1 MHPYRALFEQSGTPL
16 FVVERSAPGAMNVY
30 ANAAFRRV
38 VGWAADNSELALA
51 SCFPLDASNVLAAVQ
66 ACDQQQA
73 AQELM
78 VAWGESPRSWQLQL
92 SPVIE
97 GEYRAVCG
105 SLFQQALPFG
115 ESLDAL
121 LSQLPGFIYQL
132 HYSLEGTWRYTY
144 VGQRVV
150 ELFGIRVDEALDDA
164 QALLANIHPGDRDA
178 VIESSLESARTLT
191 PWKQEFRMF
200 HRNGEMLWV
209 EANDHP
215 HREPDGS
222 IVWTGYANDIT
233 QRKALE
239 SALKSS
245 EQRFRQLV
253 EQANDIIYTLSA
265 DGTMTYIS
273 PNWPRIL
280 GHEVHEV
287 LGRNMSFVLH
297 PEDLEA
303 CRRYIA
309 KVYHTAE
316 PQGLIEY
323 RVKHANGEW
332 RWHFTN
338 GAPLVDE
345 QGNVTSFL
353 GISHDITPRRE
364 MEQRVLHLA
373 QHDTLTDLPN
383 RAMFFDEL
391 GRALAKALRK
401 NGQLALLFIDLDHFK
416 PVNDRWGHG
425 VGDQLLKEA
434 AQRMRL
440 RLRGT
445 DMVGRIGGDEFVALL
460 DGPVTKEEALAVAQ
474 QLCHA
479 LAEPFALTVA
489 DVCVSASIGVA
500 LFPLHAGEEATLI
513 HCADQA
519 MYQAKAEGRN
529 RAVLYAPSSAA
540 GVAEVSPTY

>member
-16 FVVERSAPGAMNVY
+16 FVVERSAPDAMNVY

-38 VGWAADNSELALA
+38 VGWAADNSEMALA
-51 SCFPLDASNVLAAVQ
+51 NCFPLDVTNVLAAVQ

-73 AQELM
+73 VQELM
-78 VAWGESPRSWQLQL
+78 VTWADASRRWQLQL
-92 SPVIE
+92 SPVVD
-97 GEYRAVCG
+97 GEYRAVYG
-105 SLFQQALPFG
+105 ALHQPALPFG

-132 HYSLEGTWRYTY
+132 HYSRTGTWRYTY
-144 VGQRVV
+144 VGQRVEEMFGVSV
-150 ELFGIRVDEALDDA
+150 EEALADA
-164 QALLANIHPGDRDA
+164 QTLLANIHPGDRDA
-178 VIESSLESARTLT
+178 VIESSLESARTMT

-200 HRNGEMLWV
+200 HRRGEMLWV
-209 EANDHP
+209 EASDQP
-215 HREPDGS
+215 RREPDGS
-222 IVWTGYANDIT
+222 VLWTGYANDIT

-273 PNWPRIL
+273 PNWQRIL
-280 GHEVHEV
+280 GHEVSDV
-287 LGRNMSFVLH
+287 LGRNMSAVLH

-303 CRRYIA
+303 CRRYIE
-309 KVYHTAE
+309 KVFVTAE

-323 RVKHANGEW
+323 RVQHANGEW

-338 GAPLVDE
+338 GAPLLDD

-391 GRALAKALRK
+391 GQALAKALRSG
-401 NGQLALLFIDLDHFK
+401 GQLAFLFIDLDNFK

-425 VGDQLLKEA
+425 VGDQLLKDV
-434 AQRMRL
+434 AQRMRC

-460 DGPVTKEEALAVAQ
+460 GGPVMEEEALSVAN
-474 QLCHA
+474 QLCRA
-479 LAEPFALTVA
+479 LAEPFALTVG
-489 DVCVSASIGVA
+489 DVRVSASIGVA
-500 LFPLHAGEEATLI
+500 LFPQHARDEASLI

-519 MYQAKAEGRN
+519 MYHAKAQGRN
-529 RAVLYAPSSAA
+529 RAVLYSAGA
-540 GVAEVSPTY
+540 SDRAVCGEPTY

>member
-1 MHPYRALFEQSGTPL
+1 
-16 FVVERSAPGAMNVY
+16 MN
-30 ANAAFRRV
+30 
-38 VGWAADNSELALA
+38 
-51 SCFPLDASNVLAAVQ
+51 
-66 ACDQQQA
+66 
-73 AQELM
+73 
-78 VAWGESPRSWQLQL
+78 
-92 SPVIE
+92 E

-115 ESLDAL
+115 EPLDAL

-132 HYSLEGTWRYTY
+132 HYSLEGAWRYTY

-178 VIESSLESARTLT
+178 VIDSSLESAQTLM
-191 PWKQEFRMF
+191 PWKHEFRMF
-200 HRNGEMLWV
+200 HRNGNMLWV
-209 EANDHP
+209 EAIDHP
-215 HREPDGS
+215 RHEPDGS

-265 DGTMTYIS
+265 DGTLTYIS

-323 RVKHANGEW
+323 RVQHANGEW

-383 RAMFFDEL
+383 RAMFFGEL
-391 GRALAKALRK
+391 GRALVKALREG
-401 NGQLALLFIDLDHFK
+401 GQLAMLFIDLDHFK

-425 VGDQLLKEA
+425 VGDQLLTEA

-460 DGPVTKEEALAVAQ
+460 GGPVTEDTAWVVAN
-474 QLCHA
+474 QLCQA
-479 LAEPFALTVA
+479 LAEPFMLSVGE
-489 DVCVSASIGVA
+489 VRVSASIGVA
-500 LFPLHAGEEATLI
+500 LFPLHACDEATLI

-529 RAVLYAPSSAA
+529 RAVLYSPLASASVSSDA
-540 GVAEVSPTY
+540 PTY